1 MACLSS
7 PHFGVPGPRV
17 SPRPAPTSLPKGRF
31 LETVRDTME
40 LAKVHEISYMN
51 YDHRSPSVYKFNPF
65 PSPTEWKE
73 MEKLWDP
80 QQRINATSWVQP
92 LSSAGVLPSERH
104 ILGCCCWVS
113 ICFFKKGERKDSP
126 AVFSGVLSVI
136 TSIWKY
142 FQMEKLI
149 LYTHR
154 PAKEMSPI
162 EEMWNNLSSIIT
174 ECLSGTSIWAG
185 NSGM

>member
-1 MACLSS
+1 MLNKPPAQWHAEELESL
-7 PHFGVPGPRV
+7 VRV
-17 SPRPAPTSLPKGRF
+17 
-31 LETVRDTME
+31 LETRWNWQKYMK
-40 LAKVHEISYMN
+40 LAIWIMIIGHHQYTNLTLSPPP
-51 YDHRSPSVYKFNPF
+51 RSGRR
-65 PSPTEWKE
+65 WKN
-73 MEKLWDP
+73 WDP

-174 ECLSGTSIWAG
+174 ECLSGTSIWVG